1 MTRLRTAA
9 HLAALATALPLASG
23 LPGCASENH
32 GAPPAARRD
41 AARAADASPLPPSIA
56 EPAFLEQY
64 ASTYRFGAGTPRSVR
79 VTPDGEAVLFLRSGP
94 RSVVQDLYEFDVATG
109 KERIWLTADKLLAGQ
124 QEQLTAEELARR
136 ERMRMSSR
144 GIAAYDLSEDGRR
157 MLVPLSGRIFVVDRA
172 DGKVTEVKS
181 ESGFP
186 IDPRLSPDGAGLA
199 SVRGGDLYVAPVA
212 GGAEKRLTSGA
223 TEQITHGLAEF
234 VAQEEMGRFHGYW
247 WSPDSRFIAYQR
259 TDTTGLEVFHIADPM
274 NPGKEADSWPYPRP
288 GKQNA
293 DVTLGVIPVEG
304 GTTTWVNW
312 DRAKYPYLAHVS
324 WEKGAP
330 LTIVVQNRNQ
340 TEEVVYAVEPS
351 SGSVTELLRETDP
364 AWINLADSDMPRW
377 LPGGSGFLW
386 MTERTGEW
394 RLELRDRAGAFVKF
408 LTPEGFGLRDVAGV
422 DEPGGWVY
430 VTASAE
436 PTESHVW
443 RVRLHDS
450 PVGAAPP
457 PDAERLTGER
467 GMHSAAFAERFGSW
481 VLFSSTLKGDITR
494 KVVRAD
500 GAIAGDLAS
509 TAEEPPFQPNVEV
522 LTLDGPRKFRA
533 AVVRPRNFQAGR
545 QYPVIASVYA
555 GPHSQ
560 VVDTNRRRYILQQWM
575 ADHGYI
581 VVSFDGRGTP
591 NRGREWERAIHRNL
605 IDIPLEDQAAALK
618 ELGARLPELDLSRVG
633 VTGWSFG
640 GYFSAMAAMR
650 RPEVYACG
658 VAGAP
663 VCAWED
669 YDTHYTERYM
679 MLPEQNAAGYEK
691 SSVLTYCK
699 DLKNPL
705 LIIHGTSDDNV
716 YFMHSLK
723 MADAL
728 FKAGKSYD
736 FLVLP
741 GFTHMVPDPVV
752 TRSLHTRI
760 MDFFDANLKSGA
772 GRPGA

>member
-1 MTRLRTAA
+1 MTTPKRFAVPL
-9 HLAALATALPLASG
+9 LALAGLLSVTVVEGCSSSG
-23 LPGCASENH
+23 RGSS
-32 GAPPAARRD
+32 D
-41 AARAADASPLPPSIA
+41 AARAVDLPPSIA
-56 EPAFLEQY
+56 DPAFLEQY
-64 ASTYRFGAGTPRSVR
+64 AATYRFGAGTPRSVR
-79 VTPDGEAVLFLRSGP
+79 VTPEGEAVLFLRSGP
-94 RSVVQDLYEFDVATG
+94 RSVVQDLHEFDVRTG
-109 KERIWLTADKLLAGQ
+109 KERIWLTADQLLAGQ
-124 QEQLTAEELARR
+124 EERLTAEELARR

-144 GIAAYDLSEDGRR
+144 GIAAYDLSEDGRKI
-157 MLVPLSGRIFVVDRA
+157 LVPLSGRLFVVDRA
-172 DGKVTEVKS
+172 DARVTEVKS
-181 ESGFP
+181 ENGYP
-186 IDPRLSPDGAGLA
+186 IDPRLSPDGASLA
-199 SVRGGDLYVAPVA
+199 AVRDGDLYIAPVA
-212 GGAEKRLTSGA
+212 GGPERRLTAGA

-274 NPGKEADSWPYPRP
+274 NPAKEADSWPYPRP
-288 GKQNA
+288 GRQNA
-293 DVTLGVIPVEG
+293 EVTLGIIPAEG

-312 DRAKYPYLAHVS
+312 DRARYPYLAHVS
-324 WEKGAP
+324 WSKNAP

-364 AWINLADSDMPRW
+364 AWINLVDDMPRW
-377 LPGGSGFLW
+377 VPSGNGFLW
-386 MTERTGEW
+386 MTERSGEW
-394 RLELRDRAGAFVKF
+394 RLELRDRQGRLVRE

-436 PTESHVW
+436 PTESHLW

-457 PDAERLTGER
+457 PDTERLTGEP
-467 GMHSAAFAERFGSW
+467 GLHSAAFAEKFGAW
-481 VLFSSTLKGDITR
+481 VLFSSPLKGEITR
-494 KVVRAD
+494 TVIRAD
-500 GAIAGDLAS
+500 RSVAGELRSIA
-509 TAEEPPFQPNVEV
+509 EPPPFEANVE
-522 LTLDGPRKFRA
+522 LITLGGPRHFRA
-533 AVVRPRNFQAGR
+533 AVVRPRNFAPGR
-545 QYPVIASVYA
+545 RYPVIASVYA
-555 GPHSQ
+555 GPHAQ
-560 VVDTNRRRYILQQWM
+560 VVNASRRGYLFQQWM

-605 IDIPLEDQAAALK
+605 IDVPLEDQAEALRQ
-618 ELGARLPELDLSRVG
+618 LGARLPELDLSRVG

-650 RPEVYACG
+650 RPDVYACG

-679 MLPEQNAAGYEK
+679 MLPEQNPDGYEK

-723 MADAL
+723 MTDAL

-736 FLVLP
+736 FLALP

-760 MDFFDANLKSGA
+760 MNFFDTHLK
-772 GRPGA
+772 RPG